1 MAVPT
6 PPVLG
11 TLREATVMAGL
22 CRPPL
27 LWTEEVV
34 GFDERDLV
42 VEVVGSLMVIGLE
55 DWI

>member
-1 MAVPT
+1 MAVAA

-22 CRPPL
+22 CRPAL
-27 LWTEEVV
+27 LWTEEAVD
-34 GFDERDLV
+34 FDERDLV
-42 VEVVGSLMVIGLE
+42 VDVVGNLMIIGLE